1 MKPQAGE
8 FAPFYQGYIDRV
20 PNGNIV
26 QILANNKLKTI
37 TFLKSLPEDKWDF
50 RYAEGK
56 WSIRELII
64 HLMDAERI
72 FAYRALRIARNDFT
86 SLSGFDE
93 NAYVPESFA
102 DGRLVESLLEE
113 YGAVREASIQLYK
126 NLHPDV
132 WTRLGDANGAPVSVR
147 ALAYITAGHE
157 MHHMNIIKE
166 RYL

>member
-8 FAPFYQGYIDRV
+8 FAPFYQRYIDRV
-20 PNGNIV
+20 PEGNIA
-26 QILANNKLKTI
+26 QTLANMKEQTLA
-37 TFLKSLPEDKWDF
+37 FLKSLPADKWAY

-56 WSIRELII
+56 WNIRELII

-72 FAYRALRIARNDFT
+72 FAYRALRIARNDST

-102 DGRLVESLLEE
+102 NGRSVESLLEE
-113 YGAVREASIQLYK
+113 YNAVRDASIQLYK
-126 NLHPDV
+126 NMHPDA
-132 WTRLGDANGAPVSVR
+132 WTRLGDANGTPVSVR

>member
-20 PNGNIV
+20 PEGNIV
-26 QILANNKLKTI
+26 QTLANNRQQTLD
-37 TFLKSLPEDKWDF
+37 FLKSVPEDKWNH
-50 RYAEGK
+50 RYAAGK
-56 WSIRELII
+56 WSIRELFI
-64 HLMDAERI
+64 HIMDAERI
-72 FAYRALRIARNDFT
+72 FAYRALRIARNDST

-102 DGRLVESLLEE
+102 EGRLVESLLEE

-157 MHHMNIIKE
+157 MHHMSIIKE

>member
-20 PNGNIV
+20 PEGNIV
-26 QILANNKLKTI
+26 QTLANNRQQTLD
-37 TFLKSLPEDKWDF
+37 FLKSVPEDKWNH
-50 RYAEGK
+50 RYAAGK
-56 WSIRELII
+56 WSIRELFI
-64 HLMDAERI
+64 HIMDAERI
-72 FAYRALRIARNDFT
+72 FAYRALRIARNDST

-93 NAYVPESFA
+93 NAYVPESFVE
-102 DGRLVESLLEE
+102 GRLVESLLEE

-157 MHHMNIIKE
+157 MHHMSIIKE

>member
-20 PNGNIV
+20 PEGNIV
-26 QILANNKLKTI
+26 QTLANNRQQTLD
-37 TFLKSLPEDKWDF
+37 FLKSVPEDKWNH
-50 RYAEGK
+50 RYAAGK
-56 WSIRELII
+56 WSIRELFI
-64 HLMDAERI
+64 HIMDAERI
-72 FAYRALRIARNDFT
+72 FAYRALRIARNDST

-102 DGRLVESLLEE
+102 EGRLVESLLEE